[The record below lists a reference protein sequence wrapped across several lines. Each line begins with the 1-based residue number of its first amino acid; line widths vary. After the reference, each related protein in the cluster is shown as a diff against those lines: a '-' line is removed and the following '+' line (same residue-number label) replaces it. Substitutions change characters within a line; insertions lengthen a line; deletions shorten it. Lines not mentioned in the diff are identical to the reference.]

1 MCDLDATG
9 APSIFKVKAERKK
22 KKEKRKNFQKLA
34 MLASFLFL
42 SMFVEFSASFSCDFN
57 HPTLQRAGALSSFV
71 MVAKKSPKQVL
82 SATKP
87 HIAVNKKFPG
97 LKQISKDPAIFTI
110 DKFLDKAT
118 CERYMRAP
126 EGESSGA
133 ALKVDSATFG
143 GSMTAQN
150 RKSTTW
156 FLKYSSAP
164 ELVKGV
170 LDR

>member
-1 MCDLDATG
+1 MQ
-9 APSIFKVKAERKK
+9 KK
-22 KKEKRKNFQKLA
+22 KKGEAGMRHCKDSF
-34 MLASFLFL
+34 SFLFL
-42 SMFVEFSASFSCDFN
+42 LLFLPFSAPFSSVN
-57 HPTLQRAGALSSFV
+57 NGAPSSFV
-71 MVAKKSPKQVL
+71 MAAKKSPKQVL

-118 CERYMRAP
+118 CERYMWLGP